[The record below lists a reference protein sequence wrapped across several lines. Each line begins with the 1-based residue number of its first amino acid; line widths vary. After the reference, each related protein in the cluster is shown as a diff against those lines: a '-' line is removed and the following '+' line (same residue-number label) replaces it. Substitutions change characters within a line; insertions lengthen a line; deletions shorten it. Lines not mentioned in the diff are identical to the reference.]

1 MTFPKPPFPRN
12 CSSSY
17 SHFTRDFPGT
27 PEKNEKLDIGSSRS
41 GWSIRCD
48 GPSSP
53 AFPLFFPTSCWPFA
67 KLPDTTGVKNECS
80 RNWDAD
86 QRFLSSVFKQLW
98 RRKIEKKDVL
108 KKDQKIIKKV
118 RIHIL
123 ASTLSPPFLK
133 SCATELNYYFKVI
146 ANCWS
151 LLCSKN
157 EYTL

>member
-53 AFPLFFPTSCWPFA
+53 VFPLFFPTSCWPFA

-80 RNWDAD
+80 RN
-86 QRFLSSVFKQLW
+86 
-98 RRKIEKKDVL
+98 
-108 KKDQKIIKKV
+108 
-118 RIHIL
+118 
-123 ASTLSPPFLK
+123 
-133 SCATELNYYFKVI
+133 
-146 ANCWS
+146 
-151 LLCSKN
+151 
-157 EYTL
+157 